1 MSNVNAFHE
10 QYSFIHSESVFST
23 ACVSCIVLDVQGN
36 EMNETSSLPSKSS
49 MRGKVYIYFSWEN
62 GRKAAIWI
70 FQSHPV
76 YRDRGDDA
84 GGWPLLDY

>member
-1 MSNVNAFHE
+1 MRTSGYGKVSKEALRLNSITAHAPLILNHFELMSNVNAFHE

-49 MRGKVYIYFSWEN
+49 MRGKVYIYFS
-62 GRKAAIWI
+62 
-70 FQSHPV
+70 
-76 YRDRGDDA
+76 
-84 GGWPLLDY
+84 